1 MNSVIDYV
9 KTVFPI
15 CRLRLIYYFSN
26 HTNIYNMLI
35 FSFSFCIWSQAY
47 EDLLRFK
54 SIYLH

>member
-35 FSFSFCIWSQAY
+35 FSFSFYIWSQAY
-47 EDLLRFK
+47 EDLLR
-54 SIYLH
+54 L